1 RNDSEQVAMFVTAL
15 QQGEELG
22 APIVDTLVSLAR
34 DMRRTDAQNARR
46 KAARAVPKATMMI
59 TTFMVPAT
67 MILLGAGL
75 ILGSGTDFG
84 TITGE

>member
-1 RNDSEQVAMFVTAL
+1 
-15 QQGEELG
+15 
-22 APIVDTLVSLAR
+22 
-34 DMRRTDAQNARR
+34 
-46 KAARAVPKATMMI
+46 MMI

-84 TITGE
+84 SITGE